1 MINNKEFGQKLKE
14 LRGNMSQEE
23 FAYKIGVDRSVY
35 AKFEAGLRVST
46 VKFIL
51 MVCEATN
58 VSADY
63 LFGTNINAN
72 VDFTYI
78 KDLIADI
85 NTTEIASHLNNM
97 DEWTAKWRAEA
108 EKALYKISEDCLK

>member
-1 MINNKEFGQKLKE
+1 MINNKEFGQKLKQ

-23 FAYKIGVDRSVY
+23 FAHKIGVDRSVY
-35 AKFEAGLRVST
+35 AKFESGLRFAS
-46 VKFIL
+46 VKFVL
-51 MVCEATN
+51 MVCNATN

-63 LFGTNINAN
+63 LFGINKST
-72 VDFTYI
+72 DFT
-78 KDLIADI
+78 DLQGLIADI

-108 EKALYKISEDCLK
+108 EKALYKISEGYLK